1 MKIQDVAKLSPQE
14 RLVYWIR
21 EREAIRLK
29 KEAGQPR
36 PWTDD
41 EILDT
46 YRFCNVR
53 RMDDKVSKWLL
64 ENWYKPYF
72 DHQNMLIAVALARFF
87 NSVETL
93 EYMGFPEKDWNA
105 EKLKAIV

>member
-46 YRFCNVR
+46 Y
-53 RMDDKVSKWLL
+53 
-64 ENWYKPYF
+64 
-72 DHQNMLIAVALARFF
+72 
-87 NSVETL
+87 
-93 EYMGFPEKDWNA
+93 
-105 EKLKAIV
+105 